1 MSKERPVRVFVGKHL
16 SLRGR
21 EVKVTVLTLILG
33 GSGPLKSNRV
43 GENLILTRSVGL
55 IGPRSA
61 QKPMMDVECRKTLDS
76 TARPRRQSYLPCVFY

>member
-43 GENLILTRSVGL
+43 GKNLILTRSVGL

-61 QKPMMDVECRKTLDS
+61 
-76 TARPRRQSYLPCVFY
+76 